1 MQHKLLIFLTLC
13 SLPPPTFLC
22 ISLIPLLS
30 VQQHTVFLDV
40 QGEFLSSVVCM
51 LCFLI
56 CFLMLC
62 RYLYTLYYEDRY
74 LPFGLGLLDNVTF
87 LFCSYFQHFIRN
99 LLSSFEQPLMHLQ
112 SPFLSHPSHA
122 AKLLPTQFTPSVLL
136 NTSYLLLSLPLSL
149 SA

>member
-1 MQHKLLIFLTLC
+1 MHIFDPALVSATAH
-13 SLPPPTFLC
+13 SIFGSARG
-22 ISLIPLLS
+22 IFIFS
-30 VQQHTVFLDV
+30 
-40 QGEFLSSVVCM
+40 GCM

-62 RYLYTLYYEDRY
+62 RYHYTLYYEDRY
-74 LPFGLGLLDNVTF
+74 LPFGLVLLNIVTL
-87 LFCSYFQHFIRN
+87 LFYSYFQHFIRN
-99 LLSSFEQPLMHLQ
+99 LHSSVEQPLLHLQ
-112 SPFLSHPSHA
+112 SPFLSPPSHA